1 MNPSE
6 HGKQVSEEEL
16 KDYFLEAFM
25 EIGGK
30 RVQDLDVSYY
40 PYSGINHTLR
50 ARNGKLLARISTICS
65 DLPRPALKGLIFM
78 LTAKLLKKKVDPAW
92 RDAYNRAIEA
102 PHILERAQTSRKLKG
117 RKNVSK
123 PDGEIYDLR
132 EVFDL
137 MNEQYF
143 GGRIARPKLGWSASK
158 TYRVL
163 GQHDST
169 HEMII
174 ISKSLDDPSVP
185 SYVVDYIVFHEMLHI
200 AHPTKVVNGRRLNH
214 TPAFRRDEKKFRHY
228 IAAEKWITDN
238 SEKIKRKVRRERH
251 KK

>member
-1 MNPSE
+1 MNPSNQ
-6 HGKQVSEEEL
+6 GKQVSEEEL
-16 KDYFLEAFM
+16 KEYFLEAFK

-30 RVQDLDVSYY
+30 RVVDLEVSYF

-50 ARNGKLLARISTICS
+50 ARNGKLFARISTICS

-78 LTAKLLKKKVDPAW
+78 LTAKLLKKKVDPSW
-92 RDAYNRAIEA
+92 RDAYNKAIEA

-117 RKNVSK
+117 RKNVLN

-132 EVFDL
+132 SVFDRI
-137 MNEQYF
+137 NEEYF
-143 GGRIARPKLGWSASK
+143 SGRIPRPKLGWSANK

-174 ISKSLDDPSVP
+174 VSKALDAPSVT
-185 SYVVDYIVFHEMLHI
+185 SYIVDYIIFH
-200 AHPTKVVNGRRLNH
+200 
-214 TPAFRRDEKKFRHY
+214 
-228 IAAEKWITDN
+228 
-238 SEKIKRKVRRERH
+238 
-251 KK
+251 